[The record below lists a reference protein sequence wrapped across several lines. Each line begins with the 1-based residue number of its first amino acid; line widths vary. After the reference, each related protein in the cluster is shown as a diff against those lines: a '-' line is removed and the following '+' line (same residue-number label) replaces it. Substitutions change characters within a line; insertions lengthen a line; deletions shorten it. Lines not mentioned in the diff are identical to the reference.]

1 MTMTD
6 PIADFLTRIRNA
18 LLAKHETTDIPASK
32 VKWQLAEILKTEGYI
47 RDANLVGEGLHQVI
61 HISLKYTSGEVS
73 TIQSLQRISKP
84 GRRVYVTADQL
95 PRVLN
100 GLGTAVI
107 STSRGIMS
115 DRECRRLNVGGEVMC
130 QVWYGERLCLA

>member
-18 LLAKHETTDIPASK
+18 LMAKHETTEIPVSK
-32 VKWQLAEILKTEGYI
+32 MKWRLAEILKSEGYI
-47 RDANLVGEGLHQVI
+47 ADAQLVGDGLQRMI
-61 HISLKYTSGEVS
+61 HITLKYDLGEVS
-73 TIQSLQRISKP
+73 VVQSLQRVSKP
-84 GRRVYVTADQL
+84 GRRRYVTAAQL

-100 GLGTAVI
+100 GLGVAII

-115 DRECRRLNVGGEVMC
+115 DRECRRLNVGGEVLC
-130 QVWYGERLCLA
+130 QVW

>member
-18 LLAKHETTDIPASK
+18 LLAKHETTEIPSSK
-32 VKWQLAEILKTEGYI
+32 LKWRLAQVLKAEGYI
-47 RDANLVGEGLHQVI
+47 ADAHMVGEGRYKVI
-61 HISLKYTSGEVS
+61 RIHLKYHSGEVS
-73 TIQSLQRISKP
+73 IIQSLQRMSKP
-84 GRRVYVTADQL
+84 GRRLYVTADHL

-100 GLGTAVI
+100 GLGMAVI

-115 DRECRRLNVGGEVMC
+115 DRECRRLNIGGEVMC
-130 QVWYGERLCLA
+130 QVW

>member
-32 VKWQLAEILKTEGYI
+32 LKWRLAEILKTEGYI
-47 RDANLVGEGLHQVI
+47 ADAHLVGEGRQKVI
-61 HISLKYTSGEVS
+61 RISLKYDPGEVS
-73 TIQSLQRISKP
+73 VIQSLRRISKP
-84 GRRVYVTADQL
+84 GRRMYVTADQL

-100 GLGTAVI
+100 GLGMAVI
-107 STSRGIMS
+107 STSRGVMS
-115 DRECRRLNVGGEVMC
+115 DRECRQLNVGGEVMC
-130 QVWYGERLCLA
+130 QVW

>member
-1 MTMTD
+1 MTMSD

-32 VKWQLAEILKTEGYI
+32 LKWRLAEILKMEGYI
-47 RDANLVGEGLHQVI
+47 TDAHLVGEGRYKVI
-61 HISLKYTSGEVS
+61 RISLKYHSGEVS

-84 GRRVYVTADQL
+84 GRRFYVTADQL

-115 DRECRRLNVGGEVMC
+115 DRECRRLNIGGEVMC
-130 QVWYGERLCLA
+130 QVW

>member
-18 LLAKHETTDIPASK
+18 LMAKHETTVIPASK
-32 VKWQLAEILKTEGYI
+32 LKWQLAEILKTEGYI
-47 RDANLVGEGLHQVI
+47 ADAHMEGEGRHKVIRLH
-61 HISLKYTSGEVS
+61 LKYTAGEVS

-100 GLGTAVI
+100 GLGMAVV

-115 DRECRRLNVGGEVMC
+115 DRECRHLNVGGEMMC
-130 QVWYGERLCLA
+130 QVW

>member
-18 LLAKHETTDIPASK
+18 LMAKHETTEIPASK
-32 VKWQLAEILKTEGYI
+32 LKWRLAEILKAEGYI
-47 RDANLVGEGLHQVI
+47 ADAQLVGEGLHRKI
-61 HISLKYTSGEVS
+61 RITLKYDPGEVS
-73 TIQSLQRISKP
+73 VLQSLQRISKP

-100 GLGTAVI
+100 GLGVAII
-107 STSRGIMS
+107 STSRGVMP
-115 DRECRRLNVGGEVMC
+115 DRECRRLNIGGEVLC
-130 QVWYGERLCLA
+130 QVW

>member
-47 RDANLVGEGLHQVI
+47 GDANLVGEGLHQVI

-130 QVWYGERLCLA
+130 QVW

>member
-18 LLAKHETTDIPASK
+18 LMAKHETTEIPASK
-32 VKWQLAEILKTEGYI
+32 LKWRVAEILKAEGYI
-47 RDANLVGEGLHQVI
+47 ADAHLVGEGHRKVI
-61 HISLKYTSGEVS
+61 RIDLKYAPGEVS
-73 TIQSLQRISKP
+73 VIQSLQRISKP
-84 GRRVYVTADQL
+84 GRRMYVTADQL

-100 GLGTAVI
+100 GLGVAVV

-115 DRECRRLNVGGEVMC
+115 DRECRRLHVGGEVMC
-130 QVWYGERLCLA
+130 QVW

>member
-18 LLAKHETTDIPASK
+18 LMAKHETTDIPASTL
-32 VKWQLAEILKTEGYI
+32 KWQLAEILKEEGYI
-47 RDANLVGEGLHQVI
+47 TDAQVLEAGHHKVIRI
-61 HISLKYTSGEVS
+61 HLKYDAGDLSTLQSLK
-73 TIQSLQRISKP
+73 RISKP
-84 GRRVYVTADQL
+84 GRRVYVTADKL

-100 GLGTAVI
+100 GLGLAIV

-115 DRECRRLNVGGEVMC
+115 DRECRRQNIGGEVLC
-130 QVWYGERLCLA
+130 EVW